1 MNDEP
6 HFPTVLPKL
15 STAAVPADAIC
26 VRISGSDWQDYTE
39 GGLAALVPAAKAAYR

>member
-6 HFPTVLPKL
+6 HSPT
-15 STAAVPADAIC
+15 ADARLVWIW
-26 VRISGSDWQDYTE
+26 GSDWQDYTQ